1 MSEFKVDAR
10 DTDNANRI
18 IKAMV
23 NDGYV
28 SAKAVSEL
36 TGLDQKEAKMLAES
50 MNDDGRISSDELKMM
65 KQSKGSE
72 RLLGIS
78 RSIGGSAS
86 DMYEAAQILRHL
98 MNMDIVHCET
108 KKLGSKNASYTDT
121 DRCIYRRVRTN
132 REEINAAIEMM
143 FENFARRTSLPEL
156 RMFAEQFNFGLLS
169 DSQKSELSTFL
180 AEKIRLERGRLEP
193 IHTYIVATILSS
205 GLGASGR
212 KALTETKRSIDRIHK
227 QFVDEYGNEYH
238 DLIKQVDKLCEMAEF
253 RRKFDN
259 LKSYQSGRYELKRKN
274 KKLATL
280 IFSDR

>member
-1 MSEFKVDAR
+1 
-10 DTDNANRI
+10 
-18 IKAMV
+18 
-23 NDGYV
+23 
-28 SAKAVSEL
+28 
-36 TGLDQKEAKMLAES
+36 
-50 MNDDGRISSDELKMM
+50 
-65 KQSKGSE
+65 
-72 RLLGIS
+72 
-78 RSIGGSAS
+78 
-86 DMYEAAQILRHL
+86 MYEAAQILRHL

-132 REEINAAIEMM
+132 REEINAAGKEAISRLEAIDLSGVNILPAVEMM